1 MGFQDRFFGKKNEK
15 PKTLKPAGDREGAY
29 LAAEEKEHNEVS
41 HQNTHTDD
49 QGVRIIKVVFEAQ
62 VAEDPGKKEITLESM
77 LNDELFSKE
86 NPQLYEQFL
95 EELKRNEPALFKER
109 FGEGNDDWKLL
120 NNIYPIVKNR
130 LELQSYIEWE
140 NGQIKLGSAMDGLI
154 VVELFD
160 NILLIFG
167 LDNGGERYEW
177 LKISHFSDFEKV
189 GTNQVMAHAYL
200 NYERMIKENLSIE
213 IYPGGIGMLLNG
225 GGKESSFI
233 MHKRVWSQIQEA
245 LQSHEIVF
253 AIPTQDIFIFCAS
266 ASAQA
271 IEKMKSLTYKSFTNP
286 SLLGKISSNLFH
298 RNGEGK
304 ITVFAVDYFPVPGE

>member
-1 MGFQDRFFGKKNEK
+1 MGFLDRFFGKKNEK
-15 PKTLKPAGDREGAY
+15 PKTLKPAGDKGGAY
-29 LAAEEKEHNEVS
+29 SAAEEKEHNEVS

-49 QGVRIIKVVFEAQ
+49 QGVRTIKVVFGAEGD
-62 VAEDPGKKEITLESM
+62 EDPGKKEITLESM
-77 LNDELFSKE
+77 LNDDLFSKE
-86 NPQLYEQFL
+86 NPQLYEAFL
-95 EELKRNEPALFKER
+95 DELKRNEPALFKER

-130 LELQSYIEWE
+130 IELQSYIVWE
-140 NGQIKLGSAMDGLI
+140 NGQIKPGSAMDGLI

-160 NILLIFG
+160 NIVLIFG

-177 LKISHFSDFEKV
+177 LKIRHFGDFDSI

-200 NYERMIKENLSIE
+200 NYERIIKENLCIE

-233 MHKRVWSQIQEA
+233 IHKQVWSQIQEA
-245 LQSHEIVF
+245 LQTDEIVF
-253 AIPTQDIFIFCAS
+253 AIPTQDIFIFCAG
-266 ASAQA
+266 AAKQA
-271 IEKMKSLTYKSFTNP
+271 IEKMKSLTYKSFMDP

-298 RNGEGK
+298 RNGGGK
-304 ITVFAVDYFPVPGE
+304 ITVFAMDYFPVPRE